1 MANTASKSFFVR
13 ASGRFSAKYQCI
25 DCGEAFHT
33 IEALYEHQ
41 FINPMCYTSNDA
53 DKYRM
58 LEDEDTYEYPAEKYR

>member
-1 MANTASKSFFVR
+1 MSISNQSYFVR

-33 IEALYEHQ
+33 IEELYEHQ
-41 FINPMCYTSNDA
+41 FVNPMCYVSSDA

-58 LEDEDTYEYPAEKYR
+58 LVEEDAWEYPSEKYR